1 MIRLAL
7 LLACLAAPALAHKES
22 DGYLDLRLGPE
33 GAEGTLDLHVGDLDA
48 ALGLDADGDGFVR
61 KGEVRAAEARIAAHA
76 AERLSMTRGGA
87 DCAPTFGPGRF
98 VARSDGPYLSVPV
111 GFACARDGAVAVDY
125 RFLFDIDARHR
136 GRIVL
141 REGERV
147 EVHVASP
154 GRERVERQPPSAAAV
169 VAEFLVQ
176 GVIHILG
183 GIDHVLFVL
192 TLLLGAMRA
201 GSVGAILRGVGLL
214 VTAFTLSHSVT
225 LALAS
230 FGVLRPDPALVEAAI
245 AATVVLA
252 ALNVIRPVVT
262 RGLWAVAVG
271 FGFIHGF
278 GFATVL
284 AELALPQG
292 AFALALFAFNLGV
305 EAGQAVIVAGVLPLL
320 LLARRRP
327 PVLRA
332 TAVGGAA
339 AIAVVGALWFSDRA
353 FGTAIGPF

>member
-22 DGYLDLRLGPE
+22 DGYLDLRLGPG
-33 GAEGTLDLHVGDLDA
+33 GAEGTLDLHIADLDA
-48 ALGLDADGDGFVR
+48 ALGLDADGDGLVR

-76 AERLSMTRGGA
+76 AERLSMVRGGA
-87 DCAPTFGPGRF
+87 DCAPAFGPGRF
-98 VARSDGPYLSVPV
+98 VVRSDGPYLSLPLA
-111 GFACARDGAVAVDY
+111 FACARDGAPAFAY
-125 RFLFDIDARHR
+125 RFFFDIDTRHR

-147 EVHVASP
+147 EVQVASP
-154 GRERVERQPPSAAAV
+154 GRERIEPRPASPAALA
-169 VAEFLVQ
+169 AGLFVQ
-176 GVIHILG
+176 GVLHILE

-201 GSVGAILRGVGLL
+201 ESVGAVLRGVGLL

-252 ALNVIRPVVT
+252 ALNVIRPMVT
-262 RGLWAVAVG
+262 RRLWAVALL

-278 GFATVL
+278 GFAAVL
-284 AELALPQG
+284 AGLDLPPG
-292 AFALALFAFNLGV
+292 AFALALLAFNLGV
-305 EAGQAVIVAGVLPLL
+305 EAGQAMIVAAVLPLL
-320 LLARRRP
+320 LLARQRP
-327 PVLRA
+327 ALLRA
-332 TAVGGAA
+332 AAVGGAA
-339 AIAVVGALWFSDRA
+339 VIALAGASWFSDRA
-353 FGTAIGPF
+353 FGTALGPF